1 MVVHNLVGFGA
12 NRAGQTREGRPSM
25 HRVLILGAGFGGI
38 ATAVALRQRLA
49 PEDEIVLV
57 DRRTTF
63 VMGLRKNWGLLEPA
77 AVREGER
84 LLERLAERG
93 ILVKN
98 GTVDAIVPGER
109 VAQVGG
115 TRWEADALVV
125 ALGAEGDP
133 GRIPGFRAHALDVYD
148 LGQVETARQAIERFG
163 GGRIAIGIFGAPYP
177 CPPAP
182 FELALLLD
190 ERLRGRDVAA
200 TIEVFSPLP
209 MSLPI
214 LGQAGC
220 GSFEMRL
227 ELAGIEFLRDHR
239 ATAVEDGAVV
249 FGDERQPFDLLL
261 GVPPHRAP
269 AVVVDSGLTAGGQWI
284 PADPRTLETSF
295 PGVYAI
301 GDVTA
306 LPLANGQLLPKAGA
320 FAQAEGEVVAARI
333 VASLAGIPPTASFGG
348 DGACFLETG
357 GGLAAMVTGGFLAD
371 PPAVRLTDP
380 SAEHFAAKRAFE
392 RDRLSAWF
400 GS

>member
-1 MVVHNLVGFGA
+1 
-12 NRAGQTREGRPSM
+12 M

-49 PEDEIVLV
+49 PADEIVLV
-57 DRRTTF
+57 DRRITF

-77 AVREGER
+77 AIGVGER
-84 LLERLAERG
+84 PLRRLAERG
-93 ILVKN
+93 IRIET
-98 GTVDAIVPGER
+98 GAINAILPGER
-109 VAQVGG
+109 AAQVDGA
-115 TRWEADALVV
+115 RWDADAIVV

-148 LGQVETARQAIERFG
+148 LGQVEPARQAIARFA

-190 ERLRGRDVAA
+190 ERLRGRGVAG

-227 ELAGIEFLRDHR
+227 ELAGIEFLRDRR
-239 ATAVEDGAVV
+239 ATAVEDGEVI
-249 FGDERQPFDLLL
+249 FGDERRPFDLLL

-269 AVVVDSGLTAGGQWI
+269 AVVVESGLTGDGPWI
-284 PADPRTLETSF
+284 PVEPRTLETSF
-295 PGVYAI
+295 PDVYAI

-306 LPLANGQLLPKAGA
+306 VALANGQFLPKAGA

-333 VASLAGIPPTASFGG
+333 AASLAGAPPTASFAG

-380 SAEHFAAKRAFE
+380 STEHFAAKRTFE
-392 RDRLSAWF
+392 RDRLAAWF